1 MMRIHRLIA
10 ILLLL
15 ESRGK
20 MKARELAEALETSV
34 RSVYRDIDTLGEAG
48 IPVIASPGP
57 GGGISLMK
65 GYSARIN
72 SLNGDD
78 VLQLYLTG
86 IGIPA
91 GRERAGG
98 KGAGKGSG
106 SAARL
111 RNALLKLERQLP
123 AAYAPSFEA
132 ARKRFY
138 FDDRPWW
145 EERPDIPY
153 LEELRSAVLNS
164 ETVQAEYAGPG
175 RGVSVRRLR
184 PYGLVVKNGHWY
196 TAAFCE
202 TRSEVRTF
210 KCERILGLTATGEHF
225 EVPDNFQLE
234 RYWQQREAGFKD
246 GCAGEEYYPVQ
257 LRISGSRAA
266 LADRLEILE
275 SRTEGDDLL
284 LTVNMFSFEAACR
297 ELPEWIGTAEFCGP
311 PELRAAAGAAVRR
324 LAQVYGED
332 GTG

>member
-65 GYSARIN
+65 GYSARMN

-86 IGIPA
+86 MGIPA
-91 GRERAGG
+91 GRERTGRNG
-98 KGAGKGSG
+98 SGSG

-145 EERPDIPY
+145 EERPDIPC

-164 ETVQAEYAGPG
+164 ETVQVEYAGPG
-175 RGVSVRRLR
+175 SGISVRRLR
-184 PYGLVVKNGHWY
+184 PYGLVVKNGVWY
-196 TAAFCE
+196 TAAYCE
-202 TRSEVRTF
+202 TRSEVRIF
-210 KCERILGLTATGEHF
+210 KCERISGLAATGEHF
-225 EVPDNFQLE
+225 DIPDDFQLE
-234 RYWQQREAGFKD
+234 RYWKQREAGFRN

-257 LRISGSRAA
+257 LRLSGSRAA

-275 SRTEGDDLL
+275 SRIEGDNLL

-297 ELPEWIGTAEFCGP
+297 ELPEWIGTAEFCAP

-324 LAQVYGED
+324 LVQVYGEA
-332 GTG
+332 GPG